1 VVEEEDMALGPAGGR
16 LAGGRVGAGAGA
28 WLRYFSGMSDDPTAI
43 TSPATPTA
51 RVCENCGAQLLGE
64 HCYSCGQPTK
74 GLVRHFSS
82 IIGDFFDS
90 VLNFDTRTFRTLG
103 PLLRRPGYLTNEYF
117 HGHRVRYVS
126 PVRLF
131 FFLCIAAFFALQ
143 LSIPEFDLDG
153 IDENSAILKA
163 ESVAEVEKVRDEA
176 LAGLREAREE
186 IPDAPGARVGMDVA
200 IRAIENEATRR
211 IRWIE
216 KRDAAVARGEIP
228 PEFGRGDEPDGE
240 ADVAGDK
247 PPPRGRIQFDG
258 KPWDAKANPIHLDWL
273 PDRGNQWL
281 NSLAERAQG
290 NVERIQTNPR
300 LLVDAFM
307 DALPQTLF
315 VLLPLFALL
324 LKIAYLFKR
333 RLYMEH
339 LIVALHSHAFLCAA
353 ILVLVGLGVARDASV
368 DIGWIHST
376 LGWAELLVA
385 MWMPVYL
392 LIMQKRVYRQGWFM
406 TLLKFCVLGT
416 CYLVLI
422 SFGASINL
430 AVSLVRM

>member
-1 VVEEEDMALGPAGGR
+1 
-16 LAGGRVGAGAGA
+16 
-28 WLRYFSGMSDDPTAI
+28 MSDNLTPIAP
-43 TSPATPTA
+43 PATIAA
-51 RVCENCGAQLLGE
+51 RACENCGAQLLGE

-131 FFLCIAAFFALQ
+131 FFLCIASFFALQ
-143 LSIPEFDLDG
+143 LSIPEFNLDG
-153 IDENSAILKA
+153 IDQNSAIFKA
-163 ESVAEVEKVRDEA
+163 ETVAEVEKVRDEA
-176 LAGLREAREE
+176 LADLREARAD

-200 IRAIENEATRR
+200 IRAMENEAARR

-216 KRDAAVARGEIP
+216 KRDAALARGEAP
-228 PEFGRGDEPDGE
+228 PVFDRGGEADDEPDAAGE
-240 ADVAGDK
+240 K
-247 PPPRGRIQFDG
+247 SPSRGRIQFDG
-258 KPWDAKANPIHLDWL
+258 QPWDAKANPIRIEWL
-273 PDRGNQWL
+273 PERGNRWL

-290 NVERIQTNPR
+290 NVERIQENPR

-324 LKIAYLFKR
+324 LKVAYIFKR

-353 ILVLVGLGVARDASV
+353 ILVLVGLGVARDASA
-368 DIGWIHST
+368 DIGWLHST
-376 LGWAELLVA
+376 LGWGELLVA
-385 MWMPVYL
+385 IWMPVYL

-430 AVSLVRM
+430 AISLVRM